1 MSMAI
6 QLIQLFNKILPTEPC
21 IEDIRNLLLLGSE
34 GGILLSEI
42 SKFASINQVWV
53 TDSTASS
60 INSTLENVRANNF
73 QNIHVFPDTA
83 NPDTFLLAPPVD
95 RFDAAIIILPKGR
108 KVARRW
114 ILQAYQWLADSG
126 ILYLAGAN
134 DEGIQSVAK
143 DASEVFGET
152 NVLGYKKGSRIY
164 RCVKTKSIEHSPE
177 WTREPGIAADTW
189 NEFNVEI
196 HGRVYVI
203 RTLPGVFS
211 FDHLDEGTK
220 MLLDCMQI
228 PAGGRVLDLGSG
240 CGVIGIVAADLGAGH
255 VDLADDHLLSVRS
268 SLENL
273 RINKISNACVYASD
287 LYKNLPTVIYDMI
300 LSNPPYHAGKNV
312 NYEMTNQL
320 IEQSYQRLVRG
331 GSLLIVAN
339 RFIRYERLM
348 NQIFNNVSILQESG
362 KFHLL
367 SSRKE

>member
-1 MSMAI
+1 MAD
-6 QLIQLFNKILPTEPC
+6 QLIQLFKTVLTTEPLLK
-21 IEDIRNLLLLGSE
+21 DIRNLLLMGTE
-34 GGILLSEI
+34 GGILLSEN
-42 SKFASINQVWV
+42 SKFTSIKQVWV

-60 INSTLENVRANNF
+60 INSTLETIHKNNLR
-73 QNIHVFPDTA
+73 NIHVYPDTA
-83 NPDTFLLAPPVD
+83 KPDTFLLAPPVD

-114 ILQAYQWLADSG
+114 LLQAHQWLASSG

-143 DASEVFGET
+143 DASELFGET

-164 RCVKTKSIEHSPE
+164 RCIKSKSVDHAPE
-177 WTREPGIAADTW
+177 WTREPGIAVDTW
-189 NEFNVEI
+189 NEFNVQI
-196 HGRVYVI
+196 RGREYVI

-211 FDHLDEGTK
+211 FDHLDEGTRM
-220 MLLDCMQI
+220 MLECMQI
-228 PAGGRVLDLGSG
+228 PAGGRILDLGSG

-268 SLENL
+268 TLENL
-273 RINKISNACVYASD
+273 RVNNISNSCVYASD
-287 LYKNLPTVIYDMI
+287 LYKNLPTVMYDTI
-300 LSNPPYHAGKNV
+300 LSNPPFHAGKNV

-320 IEQSYQRLVRG
+320 IEQSYQRLVHG
-331 GSLLIVAN
+331 GSLIIVAN

-367 SSRKE
+367 SSRKA